1 MEKYE
6 IEKLRDLPIEEVASQ
21 LGLQVAR
28 HKSLCPFHSDH
39 HASLSFN
46 TRKNL
51 CRCFVCMDESL
62 DSIGL
67 VMKSLHVD
75 FPKACFWLADRN
87 GILLE
92 KVRGRNWRRD
102 CGSASAAP
110 PAAVAPNAAP
120 PTLDSAPSLAASP
133 FSSSTASAV
142 SSAASPAS
150 AAVPSAASPFS
161 SSADS
166 AASTACASS
175 PASPV
180 ASASSASSPAA
191 PHSFDAARYAR
202 FFEHPWLNEAACRFL
217 FDERKID
224 GRVARWCRLSSWTD
238 RKGVNWLQ
246 IPYFDR
252 EGHLVGIQNRN
263 LDFHRKSRPTDSM
276 DSEKTGESSCPT
288 DFTDDTDFMDS
299 KKAGKSSRPTDS
311 TDDTDFMDSKKAGKG
326 SCPTDFTNGTDSKD
340 DTDSKAGTDFEE
352 APRFRFPYGSQCGI
366 YNLQVLNLL
375 TPGERLFI
383 TEGCS
388 DCWAMLSAGHKAI
401 AIPSA
406 TLLKPE
412 DRDVLAYI
420 SETFG
425 VEWHMFPDRDAPGE
439 RLFLQLK
446 EILPSLIHH
455 QLPPGCKD
463 FGEAYLKGFN
473 PAEEINR
480 L

>member
-75 FPKACFWLADRN
+75 FPKACFWLAERN

-92 KVRGRNWRRD
+92 KGRGRIWRRN
-102 CGSASAAP
+102 CRSASA
-110 PAAVAPNAAP
+110 
-120 PTLDSAPSLAASP
+120 DSPD
-133 FSSSTASAV
+133 SAV
-142 SSAASPAS
+142 SPASAASPAS
-150 AAVPSAASPFS
+150 
-161 SSADS
+161 
-166 AASTACASS
+166 T
-175 PASPV
+175 ASPV
-180 ASASSASSPAA
+180 ASASSASSPAV

-246 IPYFDR
+246 IPYFDK
-252 EGHLVGIQNRN
+252 EGRLVGIQNRN

-276 DSEKTGESSCPT
+276 DSEKMGKSSCPT
-288 DFTDDTDFMDS
+288 DFTDDTDSKDSEDS
-299 KKAGKSSRPTDS
+299 K
-311 TDDTDFMDSKKAGKG
+311 DSKVSIG
-326 SCPTDFTNGTDSKD
+326 SEDGTDS
-340 DTDSKAGTDFEE
+340 EE

-366 YNLQVLNLL
+366 YNLQVLKLL

-455 QLPPGCKD
+455 QLPLGCKD

-473 PAEEINR
+473 LADEIN
-480 L
+480 LL